1 MNVLGNNYTEIYEN
15 IITLGGFNMTV
26 ENPQLNVSC
35 NYTACP
41 TLSMKQTVFNHM
53 TQPALRTF

>member
-26 ENPQLNVSC
+26 ENFQLNGLMQLHGMCHLIDEPTCFQSH
-35 NYTACP
+35 YQDALTA
-41 TLSMKQTVFNHM
+41 F
-53 TQPALRTF
+53 